1 MADTQV
7 TYSPTLD
14 PYEIVEL
21 CDNRRRDYAERDR
34 KYETYNAY
42 YRGKS
47 QSSGPSVLGA
57 NSQGR
62 PLMRVGEAMNRER
75 VYSSQRL
82 APIVDDKQ
90 ALLGRM
96 PATRV
101 EPKDQSPEG
110 IVNSELL
117 TKYLISTHELSSM
130 DRQQAEMGYYLPC
143 LGDGCYMLEVEPDL
157 RRVVWTVVD
166 PSTAYPAFMSGYRR
180 YDILD
185 LIIHYYIDPYAARA
199 RWGQRFDVEQG
210 EMVPVTIYTSKHQ
223 RSVVVGLE
231 KPELVNHIDW
241 KLNFC
246 PAVWVFNKLNG
257 AMGNSDIG
265 QSLVQQDALDFL
277 WSLFL
282 DGAVQNTY
290 KVIGVRNPLSV
301 SGEPI
306 QVGPGAPP
314 IPLGPDGQI
323 TVADTTGDLSAI
335 QFGMQSLISDINV
348 ASGTSQIR
356 QEGTMHSSIPTGRA
370 MQASQGP
377 QATRVELNQ
386 AELGA
391 AIQKACAMTLEMQE
405 KAPLL
410 GDHEFEIYGRYKG
423 ASFLQKMS
431 GKDIDGW
438 YRTSVFWEPVT
449 GMSLQQKTAVAYEG
463 KMAKLWS
470 GHRAMEIAG
479 VDDPTGMQRAI
490 EQETLSEA
498 RIQAE
503 AQAMMGG
510 GAPPPGGGGAPPP
523 GGGGPSG
530 GAPPGGGS
538 QGGSPAPTMIA
549 RPPGMGADRAQASQA
564 QVPSGSGPKTLTV
577 DLVKKAL
584 SIVLPNLKAT
594 VGLVGDIA
602 SKGEGRHIEA
612 LVSDFRD
619 QPRVAPLLKGLD
631 PQAKVSIKKE
641 SEWPDDAIRVA

>member
-1 MADTQV
+1 MAQIEPV
-7 TYSPTLD
+7 FSPVLNAL
-14 PYEIVEL
+14 EIVEL
-21 CDNRRRDYAERDR
+21 LDTRKRAYAERDAM
-34 KYETYNAY
+34 YETFNRY
-42 YRGKS
+42 YRGKQ
-47 QSSGPSVLGA
+47 QSPGQPSVLGA

-62 PLMRVGEAMNRER
+62 PLLRVGEAATRDR

-90 ALLGRM
+90 ALLGRL
-96 PATRV
+96 PSTRV

-110 IVNSELL
+110 IVNGELL

-143 LGDGCYMLEVEPDL
+143 LGDGCYLLEVEPDL

-166 PSTAYPAFMSGYRR
+166 PSTAYPSFMSGYRR

-185 LIIHYYIDPYAARA
+185 LIIHYFIDPYAARA
-199 RWGQRFDVEQG
+199 RWGKRFEVEDQKL
-210 EMVPVTIYTSKHQ
+210 VPVTIYISKHQ
-223 RSVVVGLE
+223 RSVVVGKE
-231 KPELVNHIDW
+231 QPELVQHMDW
-241 KLNFC
+241 NLRFC

-257 AMGNSDIG
+257 QMGNSDIG

-290 KVIGVRNPLSV
+290 PIIGVRNPLSV

-314 IPLGPDGQI
+314 VPLGLDGAI
-323 TVADTTGDLSAI
+323 TTTQSQGDLGSI
-335 QFGMQSLISDINV
+335 QFGMQALVGDINV

-356 QEGTMHSSIPTGRA
+356 QEGTMHSSIQTGRA
-370 MQASQGP
+370 AHALQGP

-391 AIQKACAMTLEMQE
+391 AIQKANAMTLEMQE

-423 ASFLQKMS
+423 AAFLQKMS

-449 GMSLQQKTAVAYEG
+449 GMNLQQKTAVAYEG
-463 KMAKLWS
+463 KMAKIWS

-479 VDDPTGMQRAI
+479 VDDPSGMQRAI
-490 EQETLSEA
+490 EEETMAEA
-498 RIQAE
+498 RLQ
-503 AQAMMGG
+503 AQAQAIMQGG
-510 GAPPPGGGGAPPP
+510 TPGGTGPAGGGGAQSPPP
-523 GGGGPSG
+523 QAPAG
-530 GAPPGGGS
+530 GAPGHAQS
-538 QGGSPAPTMIA
+538 APPTSIA
-549 RPPGMGADRAQASQA
+549 RPQGLGADAQPQGLATGVPRGVTRQA
-564 QVPSGSGPKTLTV
+564 VETALQ
-577 DLVKKAL
+577 LVAR
-584 SIVLPNLKAT
+584 NLKST
-594 VGLVGDIA
+594 VAVVGQLA
-602 SKGEGRHIEA
+602 EQGTAQHIDA
-612 LVSDFRD
+612 LVSDHRD
-619 QPRVAPLLKGLD
+619 HQRVMAALKLLD
-631 PQAKVSIKKE
+631 PSVKVRVLEE
-641 SEWPDDAIRVA
+641 SKWPPDAIRVV